1 MYQRIWT
8 PHVGE
13 KAITVRESGNKH
25 NQFAVALLEDE
36 MLCTVSSES
45 LFFFVVILELSLFVR
60 FVGGS
65 VLDFQDIGN
74 GASFGSLLK

>member
-13 KAITVRESGNKH
+13 KAMTVRESGNKH

-36 MLCTVSSES
+36 ILCTVSGES
-45 LFFFVVILELSLFVR
+45 LVLFFCGRPGTLSLF
-60 FVGGS
+60 
-65 VLDFQDIGN
+65 
-74 GASFGSLLK
+74 ALLVVQC